1 MAQQMETQELKTA
14 KDYEGLEAEYWN
26 MVDYGQDGITLV
38 EYAADIPTAKY
49 GSGFGRVGQKI
60 VNRK

>member
-1 MAQQMETQELKTA
+1 MKTA
-14 KDYEGLEAEYWN
+14 KDYEDLEQEYWN

-60 VNRK
+60 VNRN